1 MANSL
6 WLGCAPDQDS
16 HVRLKHNS
24 VRRQRRRLLLLTCF
38 GLGLL
43 AHSPARA
50 SDDDIQS
57 QRNEYAK
64 ACRDAIGPV
73 RAFSCADGAV
83 VPITVNGEPVDPT
96 ANQTCDRPALLD
108 NGDQSDGQCVPNSRI
123 VSLSTATAQVTAMCR
138 QKKMR
143 DASSMQFDE
152 IDVVAHNPT
161 TGATCWFQA
170 VPQSGRPVEGASVPS
185 PTDENVSAIWNDP
198 KAIATGSE
206 RCGNCH
212 DAGPTMYSPFVG
224 QVWSV
229 VRVDP
234 FGPYFHVDPEN
245 RFGFHAW
252 PTDALHPRDNACL
265 GCHRIGIDQTCSQ
278 LTQWMSGLASPSGA
292 DDAAQR
298 YPLSHGM
305 PPPIGQ
311 TQTSW
316 NNIYAASVAEIISCC
331 KDPNQPECNRAKIA
345 GAAPK

>member
-24 VRRQRRRLLLLTCF
+24 VRRERRRLLLLTCF

-170 VPQSGRPVEGASVPS
+170 VPQSGRPVEGASVPVTNGRECERHLERS
-185 PTDENVSAIWNDP
+185 KGDSDGGARDA
-198 KAIATGSE
+198 AIATTRGRRCTRHSLARCGASFASIHSDPIFMSIPRIGSASTLGRRMRCIRETTLVSVVTGSE
-206 RCGNCH
+206 SIRPARN
-212 DAGPTMYSPFVG
+212 
-224 QVWSV
+224 
-229 VRVDP
+229 
-234 FGPYFHVDPEN
+234 
-245 RFGFHAW
+245 
-252 PTDALHPRDNACL
+252 
-265 GCHRIGIDQTCSQ
+265 
-278 LTQWMSGLASPSGA
+278 
-292 DDAAQR
+292 
-298 YPLSHGM
+298 
-305 PPPIGQ
+305 
-311 TQTSW
+311 
-316 NNIYAASVAEIISCC
+316 
-331 KDPNQPECNRAKIA
+331 
-345 GAAPK
+345 